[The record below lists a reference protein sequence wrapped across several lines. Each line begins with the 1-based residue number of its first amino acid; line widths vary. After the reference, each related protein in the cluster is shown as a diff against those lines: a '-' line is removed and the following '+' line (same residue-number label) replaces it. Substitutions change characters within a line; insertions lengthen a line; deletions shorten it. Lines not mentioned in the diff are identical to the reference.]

1 MKMTSKNLNLLIV
14 TIFVMVFF
22 SITFLTLP
30 LPALGSPTANEILQG
45 GLDTTARTA
54 GFETDQTKV
63 KTPSQIVAS
72 VIQIALGFVGTL
84 FLILIIVS
92 GFQWM
97 TAGGN
102 STTIE
107 TAKSRMINATIGLV
121 IILAAYAIT
130 SFVMIKII
138 QI

>member
-72 VIQIALGFVGTL
+72 
-84 FLILIIVS
+84 ILIIVS